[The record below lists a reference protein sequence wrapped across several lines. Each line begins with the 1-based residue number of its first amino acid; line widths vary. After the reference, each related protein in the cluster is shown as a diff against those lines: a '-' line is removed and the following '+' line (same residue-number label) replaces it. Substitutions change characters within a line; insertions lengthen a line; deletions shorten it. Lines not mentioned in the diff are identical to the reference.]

1 MENFSVNRCNQY
13 VPDFEEYRRSFLDRQ
28 MKKLRKKFTELQ
40 HKAFRGIHDNKN
52 TQKYLSNQFMI
63 WDYLITPQQVDS
75 RYIPLDIPSGKRCM
89 LVNCN
94 GKTIVF
100 AKSGEVFIKFNSTI
114 LHSFQFDC
122 VFSNNSL
129 YAIDI
134 LHWNDLSF
142 IKSPASQR
150 LSFIS
155 NLLQFPLY
163 LSQTF
168 SLSKPTASE
177 KILFFLSTSKYVLGI
192 TSNVLI
198 WKPKIRLP
206 EFPIEIKVFYKEN
219 SQISTRDRY
228 FIGDIADEYDEI
240 KYRDVIVCEITGVG
254 CIDPPRVTCAKYVRK
269 TTKNPYLFSKILW
282 KSTNGV
288 TREDLKNAYFDGHL
302 HEKGGDFC
310 AFHVRPL
317 FAHRHLQGIINS
329 FF

>member
-13 VPDFEEYRRSFLDRQ
+13 VPDFEEYRRSFLDRL
-28 MKKLRKKFTELQ
+28 MKKSRAKFTELQ
-40 HKAFRGIHDNKN
+40 HNAFRGIRDNKN
-52 TQKYLSNQFMI
+52 PQMYLSNQFMI

-75 RYIPLDIPSGKRCM
+75 RYIPVDIPFGKRCM
-89 LVNCN
+89 LVNFN

-100 AKSGEVFIKFNSTI
+100 TKSGEVFIKFNSAI

-122 VFSNNSL
+122 IFSNNSL
-129 YAIDI
+129 YAIDV
-134 LHWNDLSF
+134 LYWNEVSF

-155 NLLQFPLY
+155 HLLQYPLY

-168 SLSKPTASE
+168 LLLKPISSE
-177 KILFFLSTSKYVLGI
+177 KTLFFLSTSKYVLGI

-198 WKPKIRLP
+198 WKPKIALP
-206 EFPIEIKVFYKEN
+206 EFPIEIKVFYKKN

-228 FIGDIADEYDEI
+228 CIGDIADENDEI
-240 KYRDVIVCEITGVG
+240 RYRDVIVCEINGVG

-269 TTKNPYLFSKILW
+269 TAKKPDLFSKILW
-282 KSTNGV
+282 KSTQGV
-288 TREDLKNAYFDGHL
+288 TQEDLKNAYFDGHL

-310 AFHVRPL
+310 VYHVRPL
-317 FAHRHLQGIINS
+317 FAHKHLQGIINS